1 MGLSSMY
8 GYGGA
13 DEDRFKVL
21 DRAWELGNTFWDTA
35 DVYFDSEDL
44 IGKWFTRTGKR
55 NDIFLATKC
64 GAVMDANGNNSIRSD
79 REYIHQAC
87 DKSLKRLGVSQID
100 LFYLH
105 RLNRGTPVE
114 LTVKAMAE
122 LKEYVNIRTDKL
134 ISAGGLSKH

>member
-87 DKSLKRLGVSQID
+87 DKSLKRLG
-100 LFYLH
+100 
-105 RLNRGTPVE
+105 TPVE